1 MYIGL
6 INAKIKT
13 ASPNTRYRI
22 HCTNPINVN
31 MAISRWH
38 PKKKN
43 NLLLPVLWDT
53 SATLDT
59 PSHKNRSDPAAAPPR
74 STHTPPRGHGTA
86 RWPFSLPKS
95 GRACPSHGNRLSG
108 LNTILLNKYMNGDDC
123 IGFHKD
129 REAGWAPN
137 TGFATLAFGAARDFQ
152 VKNDESKVT
161 TTYLHESGHAIYMP
175 SPMNQHNTHSVP
187 KRKRVI
193 SCRISLT
200 FREISDI

>member
-1 MYIGL
+1 MRKMYIGL

-95 GRACPSHGNRLSG
+95 SHACPSQGN
-108 LNTILLNKYMNGDDC
+108 LLNGQNWLSARGEFRATRKQRYRPWSRLLEQGTVAC
-123 IGFHKD
+123 
-129 REAGWAPN
+129 A
-137 TGFATLAFGAARDFQ
+137 TGRPTSQAVSGGVKARATAVGATWSASTVRRHGA
-152 VKNDESKVT
+152 ESELPHMLHGLRRLRPSVT
-161 TTYLHESGHAIYMP
+161 QAT
-175 SPMNQHNTHSVP
+175 
-187 KRKRVI
+187 R
-193 SCRISLT
+193 
-200 FREISDI
+200 